1 MGILTWLV
9 VGAISGWLADMLVGG
24 SSVGLLGDILLGIV
38 GAVVGGWLAGTFL
51 GVQNAISGFNVT
63 TLVVAFLGA
72 AVVLVIVNA
81 LS

>member
-38 GAVVGGWLAGTFL
+38 GA
-51 GVQNAISGFNVT
+51 
-63 TLVVAFLGA
+63 
-72 AVVLVIVNA
+72 
-81 LS
+81 